1 MATFPDDS
9 VLVNSAGE
17 EEIAGLMTSRTAP
30 EAKPQKWR
38 RFGLAMGA
46 LVVLGVVGLNM
57 KGFIQNDHIQLRS
70 MTPQSVMA
78 AFEARLLGSDMSTTE
93 TEKFSFYAEGE
104 PKPEAMKMTV
114 NLQQSKSKKE
124 KRVSVSILAK
134 IGKGD
139 ALRKQLNDI
148 VSEIDSSGPKISVR
162 GKGDKA
168 VIQLNGPDDDDDD
181 PVITGQPK
189 LSLEVAF
196 GRTIRQ
202 MYEHKNSNIAAL
214 PGGVSFKG
222 SVTIANLMFQEWLT
236 HLPLPRRVGNFA
248 QKGTPFLKAISKITV
263 TEEVRYNKAELE
275 NGPWSHLPSLG
286 EAIDELSRQLK
297 QALPPKIMTLLTGL
311 QDNADGFESIKLTGL
326 QHNYQ
331 IVADFTHFH
340 PSHLIASLLSSP

>member
-1 MATFPDDS
+1 M
-9 VLVNSAGE
+9 
-17 EEIAGLMTSRTAP
+17 
-30 EAKPQKWR
+30 
-38 RFGLAMGA
+38 
-46 LVVLGVVGLNM
+46 
-57 KGFIQNDHIQLRS
+57 
-70 MTPQSVMA
+70 
-78 AFEARLLGSDMSTTE
+78 
-93 TEKFSFYAEGE
+93 
-104 PKPEAMKMTV
+104 
-114 NLQQSKSKKE
+114 
-124 KRVSVSILAK
+124 SILAK

-139 ALRKQLNDI
+139 ALRKQLKDI

-168 VIQLNGPDDDDDD
+168 VIQLDGDDMDDS
-181 PVITGQPK
+181 PVMTGQPK

-214 PGGVSFKG
+214 LGGVSFKG
-222 SVTIANLMFQEWLT
+222 SVTIANLMFKEWLT
-236 HLPLPRRVGNFA
+236 HLPLPHHLGNLA
-248 QKGTPFLKAISKITV
+248 ADKGTPFLKAISKITV

-286 EAIDELSRQLK
+286 EAIDELSQQLK
-297 QALPPKIMTLLTGL
+297 QVLPPKIMTLLTGL

-326 QHNYQ
+326 ENNYQ